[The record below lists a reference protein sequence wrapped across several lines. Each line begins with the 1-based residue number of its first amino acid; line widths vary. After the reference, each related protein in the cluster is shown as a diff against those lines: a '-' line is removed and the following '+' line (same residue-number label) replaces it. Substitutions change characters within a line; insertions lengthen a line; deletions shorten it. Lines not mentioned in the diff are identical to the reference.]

1 MWGEF
6 QCFLL
11 GQFGSMTGGG
21 IMKPADVEKSKKK
34 LLHMKATILN
44 GGLLKSTEEL
54 HISSDDLPDE
64 TDLANNVIQQNV
76 SFSIRS
82 RELQKLRMI
91 EVALQKIEEGTYGLC
106 DDCDEEIEAARLNNQ
121 PWANLCIIHA
131 EEREREV
138 SKYSKNG

>member
-1 MWGEF
+1 MDRAE
-6 QCFLL
+6 
-11 GQFGSMTGGG
+11 MD
-21 IMKPADVEKSKKK
+21 KYKKK
-34 LLHMKATILN
+34 LLLLKNNILN
-44 GGLLKSTEEL
+44 GGLLKSSEDL

-82 RELQKLRMI
+82 RELRKLRMI

-106 DDCDEEIEAARLNNQ
+106 DDCDEEIEVARLNNQ

-131 EEREREV
+131 EEREREN
-138 SKYSKNG
+138 SKYVKNG